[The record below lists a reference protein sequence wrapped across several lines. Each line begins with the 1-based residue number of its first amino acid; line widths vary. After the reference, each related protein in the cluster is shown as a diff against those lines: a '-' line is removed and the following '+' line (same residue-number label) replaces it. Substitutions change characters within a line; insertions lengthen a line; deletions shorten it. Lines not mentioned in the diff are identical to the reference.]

1 MSTPKLIIV
10 EGETTA
16 KPQQLLEEGEPFD
29 GTGLTVELEIKRW
42 NGSAMVDIGV
52 SPGPVAA
59 WQTQATGIVEVTGVD
74 ALSLGSY
81 FVRYKLTNGA
91 SEFDY
96 IPNGDRSDLW
106 QVVPVAAR

>member
-16 KPQQLLEEGEPFD
+16 KLQQLLEEGEPYNA
-29 GTGLTVELEIKRW
+29 TGLDVELEIKKW

-59 WQTQATGIVEVTGVD
+59 WETIGEGIVEVTGVD
-74 ALSLGSY
+74 SLPIGNY

-91 SEFDY
+91 AEFDY
-96 IPNGDRSDLW
+96 IPNGDKADLW
-106 QVVPVAAR
+106 QVVAVAAR